1 MLKPVTLA
9 LMASLPLSSMALA
22 QGAPAAAPRP
32 ATAPEKAPH
41 SAHCTI
47 TKAFACKADG
57 ACAPT
62 SEIGRVRLPLKV
74 TLDFQNR
81 VMMTVAADGFP
92 VSSRISTLLGAD
104 KQLIAQGIDDGV
116 GWIFHGSGRDMTA
129 SLAMASNHTVLSAF
143 GACELDL
150 NE

>member
-1 MLKPVTLA
+1 M
-9 LMASLPLSSMALA
+9 
-22 QGAPAAAPRP
+22 
-32 ATAPEKAPH
+32 
-41 SAHCTI
+41 
-47 TKAFACKADG
+47 
-57 ACAPT
+57 
-62 SEIGRVRLPLKV
+62 

-92 VSSRISTLLGAD
+92 VSSRISTLIGAD
-104 KQLIAQGIDDGV
+104 KQLIAQGTDDGV

-143 GACELDL
+143 GTCELDL